1 MLNIALL
8 VFAVTAVGGL
18 ILAALH
24 FRGKHR
30 PLPLALVHLL
40 GGATGL
46 VLLLLAVLNGQAPE
60 KAKLALGLFLAAA
73 LGGFV
78 LLSFRLQK
86 KSLSSPVVVIH
97 AGVAVAAF
105 VLLLLTAI

>member
-1 MLNIALL
+1 MLNIAIL

-18 ILAALH
+18 ILATLH
-24 FRGKHR
+24 FRDKHR

-46 VLLLLAVLNGQAPE
+46 VLLLLPVLKGEAPAQ
-60 KAKLALGLFLAAA
+60 AKLALGLFLAAA

-86 KSLSSPVVVIH
+86 KRLSSPVVVIH

-105 VLLLLTAI
+105 VTLLLTVI

>member
-1 MLNIALL
+1 MLSIAIL

-18 ILAALH
+18 ILAFLH
-24 FRGKHR
+24 FRGRHR
-30 PLPLALVHLL
+30 PFPLALVHLL

-46 VLLLLAVLNGQAPE
+46 VLLLLAVLQGEAPSQAR
-60 KAKLALGLFLAAA
+60 LALGLFLAAA

-78 LLSFRLQK
+78 LLAFRLQK

-97 AGVAVAAF
+97 AGVAVVAF
-105 VLLLLTAI
+105 VLLVLAAT